1 MSGEAVSIVLSLR
14 EESVRCGVDVEY
26 VERLVALGVIEERS
40 VEQERPVVRDRAVV
54 REPAVTSGF
63 PPEVTL
69 RVSRVLRLERDLGV
83 NFEGA
88 AVILDLLDRI
98 DQLEH
103 ELRSLRGR

>member
-1 MSGEAVSIVLSLR
+1 MSGTSVTFALTLR
-14 EESVRCGVDVEY
+14 EVAVRCGVDVEY

-40 VEQERPVVRDRAVV
+40 
-54 REPAVTSGF
+54 EPPSGF
-63 PPEVTL
+63 PPDATL
-69 RVSRVLRLERDLGV
+69 RVARVLRLERDLGV

>member
-1 MSGEAVSIVLSLR
+1 MTGDTVTVTLTLS
-14 EESVRCGVDVEY
+14 EVAVRCGVEVEY
-26 VERLVALGVIEERS
+26 VERLVALGVIEERPES
-40 VEQERPVVRDRAVV
+40 S
-54 REPAVTSGF
+54 TGF

-69 RVSRVLRLERDLGV
+69 RVARVLRLERDLGV

-88 AVILDLLDRI
+88 AVILDLLERI

>member
-1 MSGEAVSIVLSLR
+1 MSTQAVSIVLTLH
-14 EESVRCGVDVEY
+14 EVAVRCGVDIEY
-26 VERLVALGVIEERS
+26 VERLVALGVIEES
-40 VEQERPVVRDRAVV
+40 AVPEERAVAKE
-54 REPAVTSGF
+54 RAVPTTGF

-69 RVSRVLRLERDLGV
+69 RVARVLRLERDLGV

-103 ELRSLRGR
+103 ELRGLRGR

>member
-1 MSGEAVSIVLSLR
+1 MTRAGVTVSLSI
-14 EESVRCGVDVEY
+14 EEVAGRAGVDVTF
-26 VERLVALGVIEERS
+26 VQRLVALGVIECA
-40 VEQERPVVRDRAVV
+40 P
-54 REPAVTSGF
+54 EPEPEPELRF
-63 PPEVTL
+63 PAEVTL
-69 RVSRVLRLERDLGV
+69 RVARVLRLERDLGV

>member
-1 MSGEAVSIVLSLR
+1 MSHESVTFALTVR
-14 EESVRCGVDVEY
+14 EVAVRCGVDVEY

-40 VEQERPVVRDRAVV
+40 AP
-54 REPAVTSGF
+54 TTGF
-63 PPEVTL
+63 PPEATL
-69 RVSRVLRLERDLGV
+69 RVARVLRLERDLGV

-103 ELRSLRGR
+103 ELRALRGR